1 MRLLGKIVACRRFSW
16 NVFRIHLKITKII
29 KEYLQI
35 QMLYVF
41 LNITPWLDLMKLL
54 ILVYKKPLKILIWLL
69 ETDDFVPINQK
80 QSAVMV
86 ERLDIV
92 HQRLKFWLTLV
103 KIVVFW
109 TIRRRNNIFMY
120 HCWWLPSKLPLLQWL
135 SIENQQ
141 GCDNSDVSFILTIFP
156 KNFWNKWYLIW
167 KPLNRA
173 IRISKKIGRGF
184 ILRVA
189 TPP

>member
-1 MRLLGKIVACRRFSW
+1 MLGKIVACRRFSW

-69 ETDDFVPINQK
+69 ETDDFVSINQR

-86 ERLDIV
+86 EFLDIV

-103 KIVVFW
+103 KTVVFW
-109 TIRRRNNIFMY
+109 TIWRRNNHFLCIIADGSPPCSPCY
-120 HCWWLPSKLPLLQWL
+120 LWYSNKISTLVTKCQ
-135 SIENQQ
+135 
-141 GCDNSDVSFILTIFP
+141 DSDG
-156 KNFWNKWYLIW
+156 NY
-167 KPLNRA
+167 
-173 IRISKKIGRGF
+173 
-184 ILRVA
+184 
-189 TPP
+189 

>member
-1 MRLLGKIVACRRFSW
+1 MRLLGKIVACRRFWW

-69 ETDDFVPINQK
+69 EIDDFVPINQK

-86 ERLDIV
+86 ECLDIV

-103 KIVVFW
+103 KTVVFW
-109 TIRRRNNIFMY
+109 TIWGRNKHFYVLLLMA
-120 HCWWLPSKLPLLQWL
+120 PLLA
-135 SIENQQ
+135 
-141 GCDNSDVSFILTIFP
+141 
-156 KNFWNKWYLIW
+156 
-167 KPLNRA
+167 PLVTYG
-173 IRISKKIGRGF
+173 IVIKSQ
-184 ILRVA
+184 L
-189 TPP
+189 

>member
-69 ETDDFVPINQK
+69 ETDDFVSINQR

-86 ERLDIV
+86 ECLDISI
-92 HQRLKFWLTLV
+92 KYWNSDWLWWKLWYFGQFEEE
-103 KIVVFW
+103 I
-109 TIRRRNNIFMY
+109 NIFMY
-120 HCWWLPSKLPLLQWL
+120 HCWWLPSKLPLLPM
-135 SIENQQ
+135 
-141 GCDNSDVSFILTIFP
+141 V
-156 KNFWNKWYLIW
+156 
-167 KPLNRA
+167 
-173 IRISKKIGRGF
+173 
-184 ILRVA
+184 
-189 TPP
+189 

>member
-1 MRLLGKIVACRRFSW
+1 MLGKIVACRRFPW

-29 KEYLQI
+29 EEYLQI

-69 ETDDFVPINQK
+69 ETDDFVSINQR

-86 ERLDIV
+86 ECLDIV

-103 KIVVFW
+103 KTVVFW
-109 TIRRRNNIFMY
+109 TIRRRKKHFYVSLLMA
-120 HCWWLPSKLPLLQWL
+120 PLQA
-135 SIENQQ
+135 
-141 GCDNSDVSFILTIFP
+141 
-156 KNFWNKWYLIW
+156 
-167 KPLNRA
+167 PLVTYG
-173 IRISKKIGRGF
+173 IVIKSQ
-184 ILRVA
+184 L
-189 TPP
+189 

>member
-1 MRLLGKIVACRRFSW
+1 MRLLGKIFASRRFSW

-69 ETDDFVPINQK
+69 ETDDFVSINQK

-86 ERLDIV
+86 ECLDIV

-103 KIVVFW
+103 KTVVFW
-109 TIRRRNNIFMY
+109 TIWRRNKHFY
-120 HCWWLPSKLPLLQWL
+120 VPLLMA
-135 SIENQQ
+135 
-141 GCDNSDVSFILTIFP
+141 
-156 KNFWNKWYLIW
+156 
-167 KPLNRA
+167 PLQA
-173 IRISKKIGRGF
+173 PLVTCGIVIKSQ
-184 ILRVA
+184 L
-189 TPP
+189 